1 VSNTTLFEFD
11 SLKFIEDVKKEINM
25 NTYRKTAIIV
35 GILFLV
41 CSAAALLSFPFFGPI
56 LEGKDYLSKL
66 FESEK
71 MVITGA
77 LLEFIQAAAAAGI
90 AIGLYPIL
98 KKYNG
103 ALALGAVGFRVVE
116 GVFVLIGTLSLLSLL
131 TLSQEFIAAG
141 APGASS
147 FQTSGS
153 LLLAVRDWSGNV
165 ISALAFNL
173 GALMYYVILYKSK
186 LIPRWLSGW
195 GILGAVLGLTA
206 TLLGSFNHD
215 FSMNSVNT
223 YLNVPIGL
231 QEMVFAVWLIAKGF
245 NRNALAALS
254 TKTSDYTK

>member
-1 VSNTTLFEFD
+1 
-11 SLKFIEDVKKEINM
+11 M
-25 NTYRKTAIIV
+25 NTYRKNAIIA

-41 CSAAALLSFPFFGPI
+41 CSAAAILSFPFFGPI

-66 FESEK
+66 FGSEN

-77 LLEFIQAAAAAGI
+77 LIEFIQAAAAAGI
-90 AIGLYPIL
+90 AIELYPIL

-116 GVFVLIGTLSLLSLL
+116 CVFVLIGTLSLLSLL

-141 APGASS
+141 APSASS
-147 FQTSGS
+147 FQTSGT
-153 LLLAVRDWSGNV
+153 LLLTVRDWSGNT
-165 ISALAFNL
+165 ISALAFGL
-173 GALMYYVILYKSK
+173 GALMYYAILYKSN

-195 GILGAVLGLTA
+195 GVLGAVLGLAA
-206 TLLGSFNHD
+206 TVLGTFTHD
-215 FSMNSVNT
+215 FGMNSVNT

-245 NRNALAALS
+245 NASKIASLS

>member
-1 VSNTTLFEFD
+1 
-11 SLKFIEDVKKEINM
+11 M

-41 CSAAALLSFPFFGPI
+41 CSAAALLSFPFSGPI
-56 LEGKDYLSKL
+56 LEGQDYLSKL
-66 FESEK
+66 FDSEN

-77 LLEFIQAAAAAGI
+77 LIEFIQAAAAAGI
-90 AIGLYPIL
+90 AIGLYSIL

-116 GVFVLIGTLSLLSLL
+116 CVFVLIGTLSLLSLL

-147 FQTSGS
+147 FQTSGT

-165 ISALAFNL
+165 ISALAMLL
-173 GALMYYVILYKSK
+173 GALMYYVILYKSN

-195 GILGAVLGLTA
+195 GVLGIVLGLAA
-206 TLLGSFNHD
+206 TVLASFTHD
-215 FSMNSVNT
+215 FSLGSVNT
-223 YLNVPIGL
+223 LLNVPIGL

-245 NRNALAALS
+245 NASAIAALP
-254 TKTSDYTK
+254 TKAVTNKV

>member
-1 VSNTTLFEFD
+1 
-11 SLKFIEDVKKEINM
+11 M

-66 FESEK
+66 FDSK
-71 MVITGA
+71 NMVITGA
-77 LLEFIQAAAAAGI
+77 LIEFIQAAAAAGI
-90 AIGLYPIL
+90 AIGLYSIL

-131 TLSQEFIAAG
+131 TLSQEFIAVG

-147 FQTSGS
+147 FQTSGT

-165 ISALAFNL
+165 ISALAFGL
-173 GALMYYVILYKSK
+173 GALMYYVILYKSN

-195 GILGAVLGLTA
+195 GVLGTVLGLAA
-206 TLLGSFNHD
+206 TVLASFTHD
-215 FSMNSVNT
+215 FNMGSVNT
-223 YLNVPIGL
+223 LLNIPIGL

-245 NRNALAALS
+245 NASAI
-254 TKTSDYTK
+254 TSAPAKA

>member
-1 VSNTTLFEFD
+1 
-11 SLKFIEDVKKEINM
+11 M
-25 NTYRKTAIIV
+25 NTYRKNAIIV

-66 FESEK
+66 FDSEN

-77 LLEFIQAAAAAGI
+77 LIEFIQAAAAAGI

-98 KKYNG
+98 KKYDG

-116 GVFVLIGTLSLLSLL
+116 CVFVLIGTLSLLSLL

-147 FQTSGS
+147 FQTSGT
-153 LLLAVRDWSGNV
+153 LLLAVRDWQFHV
-165 ISALAFNL
+165 ISGLAFFL
-173 GALMYYVILYKSK
+173 GTLMYYVILYKSK

-195 GILGAVLGLTA
+195 GVLGAVLSLAA
-206 TLLGSFNHD
+206 TVVGSFTHD
-215 FSMNSVNT
+215 FGMASVNT
-223 YLNVPIGL
+223 YLSAPIGL

-245 NRNALAALS
+245 NASAITSLSAKAA
-254 TKTSDYTK
+254 TN